1 MRQTILDISDAKGVF
16 NSILSHWNNANQ
28 ALGGS
33 GIVLKGNFDRKAFL
47 NAAVEF
53 DHLGEV
59 IDSAV
64 KQRDRASEQLSLY
77 KENMRA
83 TMQRFGYLVRGLY
96 PGSDFESALPAL
108 PDVRTNEDKFMAPV
122 ERMLKV
128 WTRINMTSTL
138 VLPDGTTLEAFKQGV
153 EVLRQ
158 AFRQREKA
166 FQVDRQVRSQRRQ
179 NHQGLID
186 RAVQYRAVV
195 LGTFGEES
203 VLSETLPYL
212 WPKQERRKKAPQRL
226 EIVTPGE
233 TTNPTM
239 AALPA

>member
-28 ALGGS
+28 ALGGP
-33 GIVLKGNFDRKAFL
+33 GIVLKGNFDRSAFL

-53 DHLGEV
+53 DHFTEV
-59 IDSAV
+59 IDSAG
-64 KQRDRASEQLSLY
+64 KQRDRASDQLSLY

-96 PGSDFESALPAL
+96 PGSEHESALPAL
-108 PDVRTNEDKFMAPV
+108 PDVRTNEAKFMAPV

-128 WTRINMTSTL
+128 WNRINQSSAL
-138 VLPDGTTLEAFKQGV
+138 VLPDGTTLEAFSVGV

-158 AFRQREKA
+158 AFRTREKA
-166 FQVDRQVRSQRRQ
+166 FVYDRQIRSLRREK
-179 NHQGLID
+179 HQGLID

-195 LGTFGEES
+195 LGTFGEDS
-203 VLSETLPYL
+203 VMAETLPYL
-212 WPKQERRKKAPQRL
+212 WPKQDRRKKPTQKL
-226 EIVTPGE
+226 EVVSSIAQPLGKIE
-233 TTNPTM
+233 
-239 AALPA
+239 ALLA